1 MARYHRAGMSKV
13 LRPPVGAPAPSP
25 TGRTG
30 VVAGLVRTGR
40 PKQWA
45 KNVLVFAAPGAAG
58 VLGHGVALGRT
69 FATFALFC
77 ALASGVYMLNDTVDA
92 ESDRHHPR
100 KRHRP
105 VAAGVVSRRL
115 AFTVGAALVAA
126 AMAASA
132 VLGWKLLVVVASYLA
147 VQVAYSLRLKH
158 EPIFDLA
165 AVATGFVLRAIA
177 GGVATRVPISE
188 WFLIVAMFGSLMMV
202 TGKRFAEHQQL
213 GDDRGRHRA
222 TLDIYSE
229 AFLRGLLL
237 VSVAVAITAYCL
249 WAFERQHA
257 SGYHGGAI
265 WYELSIAPFVLALL
279 RYVFMVDTGH
289 GGQPEEVVLSDRALQ
304 LTGAVWIVLFALGVY

>member
-1 MARYHRAGMSKV
+1 MSKV
-13 LRPPVGAPAPSP
+13 LRPPVGAPAPAP
-25 TGRTG
+25 DRQTG
-30 VVAGLVRTGR
+30 VVGGLVRTAR

-45 KNVLVFAAPGAAG
+45 KSVLVFAAPGAAG
-58 VLGHGVALGRT
+58 VLGHAAPLGRT

-77 ALASGVYMLNDTVDA
+77 ALASGVYMLNDAVDA
-92 ESDRHHPR
+92 DSDRHHPR
-100 KRHRP
+100 KRDRP

-115 AFTVGAALVAA
+115 AFTAGATLVAA
-126 AMAASA
+126 AMAAA
-132 VLGWKLLVVVASYLA
+132 GVLEWKLLVVVASYLG
-147 VQVAYSLRLKH
+147 VQVAYSLWLKH

-177 GGVATRVPISE
+177 GGVATHVPISE

-213 GDDRGRHRA
+213 GADRGRHRA
-222 TLDIYSE
+222 TLDVYSE
-229 AFLRGLLL
+229 TFLRGLLL
-237 VSVAVAITAYCL
+237 VSAAVAITAYCL

-257 SGYHGGAI
+257 AGYHGGAI

-304 LTGAVWIVLFALGVY
+304 LTGAVWIALFALGVY